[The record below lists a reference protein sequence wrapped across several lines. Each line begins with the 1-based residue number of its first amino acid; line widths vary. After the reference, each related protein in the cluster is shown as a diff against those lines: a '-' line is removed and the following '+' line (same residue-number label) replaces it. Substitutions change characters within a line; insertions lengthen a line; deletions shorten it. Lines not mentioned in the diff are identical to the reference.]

1 MPSSAPRPQRKP
13 FKQLTFE
20 ERGIIRRM
28 RTRKASVREIAQ
40 MLGKDRSSIFRE
52 IRRNKN
58 AGDLY
63 IEDHAQ
69 SFLRKRRLNAREK
82 FRVIEN
88 DLFLERQAE
97 GLLKFGLSPS
107 KSPASWS
114 ARGRRKPSL
123 AARCTGGCA
132 ATGRPEKHSCASAA
146 RYACHMGQN
155 AMRGIPTSATSA
167 RGRLWSRS
175 ASGSAIGKPISC
187 TARRTTSHHSLL
199 TLNDRATG
207 FCIVIKLSSLN
218 SNACASAIIR
228 ALEGLPV
235 KTITC
240 DNGWEFGRHQR
251 IERVLGCRVYF
262 TDVNS
267 PQQRGSNENLNG
279 LLRQFFPKGRSM
291 KHVTQL
297 QATEAARHL
306 NGRPRKRYGY
316 QSPRQLFATMTG
328 KSRLFSR

>member
-1 MPSSAPRPQRKP
+1 M
-13 FKQLTFE
+13 
-20 ERGIIRRM
+20 
-28 RTRKASVREIAQ
+28 REIAQ
-40 MLGKDRSSIFRE
+40 LLGKDRSSIFRE

-69 SFLRKRRLNAREK
+69 SFLRKRRLIAREK

-88 DLFLERQAE
+88 DVFLERQAE
-97 GLLKFGLSPS
+97 GLLKFGLSPEQV
-107 KSPASWS
+107 AGFLER
-114 ARGRRKPSL
+114 ARQTH
-123 AARCTGGCA
+123 AV
-132 ATGRPEKHSCASAA
+132 
-146 RYACHMGQN
+146 
-155 AMRGIPTSATSA
+155 
-167 RGRLWSRS
+167 SRS
-175 ASGSAIGKPISC
+175 TLYRWVRRNWQSRKALLRFRGKVRVPYGTKRDAWDPNKRHIS
-187 TARRTTSHHSLL
+187 TRPALVEKRERVGDWEADLVHGTQDNSHHSLL

-218 SNACASAIIR
+218 SNACATAIIR

>member
-1 MPSSAPRPQRKP
+1 M
-13 FKQLTFE
+13 
-20 ERGIIRRM
+20 
-28 RTRKASVREIAQ
+28 REIAQ
-40 MLGKDRSSIFRE
+40 LLGKDRSSIFRE

-69 SFLRKRRLNAREK
+69 SFLRKRRLIAREK

-88 DLFLERQAE
+88 DVFLERQAE
-97 GLLKFGLSPS
+97 GLLKFGLSPEQV
-107 KSPASWS
+107 AGFLER
-114 ARGRRKPSL
+114 ARQTH
-123 AARCTGGCA
+123 AV
-132 ATGRPEKHSCASAA
+132 
-146 RYACHMGQN
+146 
-155 AMRGIPTSATSA
+155 
-167 RGRLWSRS
+167 SRS
-175 ASGSAIGKPISC
+175 TLYRWVRRNWQSRKALLRFRGKVRVPYGTKRDAWDPNKRHIS
-187 TARRTTSHHSLL
+187 TRPALVEKRERVGDWEADLVHGTQDDSHHSLL

-218 SNACASAIIR
+218 SNACATAIIR

>member
-1 MPSSAPRPQRKP
+1 MHGTQ
-13 FKQLTFE
+13 
-20 ERGIIRRM
+20 
-28 RTRKASVREIAQ
+28 
-40 MLGKDRSSIFRE
+40 D
-52 IRRNKN
+52 
-58 AGDLY
+58 D
-63 IEDHAQ
+63 
-69 SFLRKRRLNAREK
+69 
-82 FRVIEN
+82 
-88 DLFLERQAE
+88 
-97 GLLKFGLSPS
+97 
-107 KSPASWS
+107 
-114 ARGRRKPSL
+114 
-123 AARCTGGCA
+123 
-132 ATGRPEKHSCASAA
+132 
-146 RYACHMGQN
+146 
-155 AMRGIPTSATSA
+155 
-167 RGRLWSRS
+167 
-175 ASGSAIGKPISC
+175 
-187 TARRTTSHHSLL
+187 SHHSLL
-199 TLNDRATG
+199 TLDDCATG

-218 SNACASAIIR
+218 SNACATAIIR

>member
-1 MPSSAPRPQRKP
+1 
-13 FKQLTFE
+13 
-20 ERGIIRRM
+20 
-28 RTRKASVREIAQ
+28 
-40 MLGKDRSSIFRE
+40 
-52 IRRNKN
+52 
-58 AGDLY
+58 LY

-69 SFLRKRRLNAREK
+69 SFLRKRRLSALEK

-88 DLFLERQAE
+88 DVFLERQAE
-97 GLLKFGLSPS
+97 GLLKFGLSPEQV
-107 KSPASWS
+107 AGFLE
-114 ARGRRKPSL
+114 R
-123 AARCTGGCA
+123 
-132 ATGRPEKHSCASAA
+132 
-146 RYACHMGQN
+146 
-155 AMRGIPTSATSA
+155 MRQTQAI
-167 RGRLWSRS
+167 SRS
-175 ASGSAIGKPISC
+175 TLYRWVRRNWQSRKALLRFRGKVRVPYGTKRDAWDPNKRHIS
-187 TARRTTSHHSLL
+187 TRPALVEKRERVGDWEADLVHGTQDDSHHSLL

-218 SNACASAIIR
+218 SNACATAIIR

-240 DNGWEFGRHQR
+240 DNRWEFGRHQR
-251 IERVLGCRVYF
+251 IEHVLGCRVYF

-316 QSPRQLFATMTG
+316 QSPRLLFATMTG

>member
-1 MPSSAPRPQRKP
+1 MPSRAPRPARKP

-52 IRRNKN
+52 VRRNKN

-88 DLFLERQAE
+88 DVFLERQAE
-97 GLLKFGLSPS
+97 GLLKFGLSPEQVAGFLERTRQS
-107 KSPASWS
+107 
-114 ARGRRKPSL
+114 
-123 AARCTGGCA
+123 
-132 ATGRPEKHSCASAA
+132 
-146 RYACHMGQN
+146 YAV
-155 AMRGIPTSATSA
+155 
-167 RGRLWSRS
+167 SRS
-175 ASGSAIGKPISC
+175 TLYRWVRRNWQSRKALLRFRGKVRVPYGTKRDAWDPNKRHIS
-187 TARRTTSHHSLL
+187 TRPALVEKRERVGDWEADLVHGTQDDSHHSLL

-251 IERVLGCRVYF
+251 IAPVFPERPINETRDAIAGDRGRK
-262 TDVNS
+262 T
-267 PQQRGSNENLNG
+267 PQW
-279 LLRQFFPKGRSM
+279 
-291 KHVTQL
+291 
-297 QATEAARHL
+297 QAAEAVRISVPTAIVCHDDR
-306 NGRPRKRYGY
+306 
-316 QSPRQLFATMTG
+316 
-328 KSRLFSR
+328 